1 MTEANVHGEL
11 LKRAEQLL
19 EYLKPLG
26 VDEADVVAS
35 RGNEF
40 EVKVSCGNVETL
52 TQATSKQLGVR
63 VVVDK
68 KQSFCTSSDFSDGNL
83 KNLAAKAVEM
93 ARHLEP
99 DPHHGVA
106 EAEPGRVDL
115 GQAFESFDPAI
126 LEIPSAAKI
135 EWAHQME
142 AAAREVSPKIQ
153 KFGDSGIS
161 TGDSHSVLV
170 TSSGVVRT
178 ASGTGIAAWCNPIAE
193 QEGELQTE
201 FWYDSK
207 THLEDLDPIAS
218 IGKRAGER
226 SLRMLGAKAIPTQ
239 SLPIIFEP
247 PMALGF
253 LGGIIGAIDGDL
265 IYKKASFL
273 NERLGT
279 QIASPQIT
287 LVDDPFVKRGAASSL
302 FDGEG
307 IPASKKNLIDKG
319 ILTTYLYDSYTA
331 RKAGKQ
337 STGNGQRGA
346 GSLPHI
352 GTFNVYVE
360 PGEIA
365 EDSLLKECPRALL
378 ITRGLG
384 RGVNAVTGEY
394 SRGVNGLLLEH
405 GEVVQAVQE
414 VTIAGDMIEMMNG
427 VDAVGD
433 KVHFRGSSGAPYI
446 RINDIMVSGT
456 S

>member
-1 MTEANVHGEL
+1 MTDTNVHGEL

-68 KQSFCTSSDFSDGNL
+68 RQSFCTSSDFSDDNL

-126 LEIPSAAKI
+126 LEIPSATKI

-193 QEGELQTE
+193 QEDELQTE

-307 IPASKKNLIDKG
+307 IPASKRISSIKG
-319 ILTTYLYDSYTA
+319 YLRRISTTATP
-331 RKAGKQ
+331 
-337 STGNGQRGA
+337 RGRPESNRPA
-346 GSLPHI
+346 MDTWSR
-352 GTFNVYVE
+352 F
-360 PGEIA
+360 IA
-365 EDSLLKECPRALL
+365 TYRDL
-378 ITRGLG
+378 
-384 RGVNAVTGEY
+384 
-394 SRGVNGLLLEH
+394 
-405 GEVVQAVQE
+405 
-414 VTIAGDMIEMMNG
+414 
-427 VDAVGD
+427 
-433 KVHFRGSSGAPYI
+433 
-446 RINDIMVSGT
+446 
-456 S
+456 